1 MVAGFM
7 RVHLLP
13 CRKEVTVLITDELIC
28 SLWNLGFNRLRV
40 SGGVQ
45 ILLALKVDD
54 RPWSLGTL
62 LTPST
67 AISFPLA
74 GPSSAPWS
82 VPRDL
87 PGPRCCVE
95 LLLYNLLAGSERE

>member
-1 MVAGFM
+1 MVTGFM
-7 RVHLLP
+7 RVYLLP
-13 CRKEVTVLITDELIC
+13 CRKEVPVLITDELIC

-62 LTPST
+62 TPHPEHSDFIPSGRSIICSLVCPERPPRST
-67 AISFPLA
+67 
-74 GPSSAPWS
+74 
-82 VPRDL
+82 
-87 PGPRCCVE
+87 
-95 LLLYNLLAGSERE
+95 LLCGAALM

>member
-7 RVHLLP
+7 RVYLLP

-62 LTPST
+62 TPHPERFHS
-67 AISFPLA
+67 L
-74 GPSSAPWS
+74 WQ
-82 VPRDL
+82 VHHLL
-87 PGPRCCVE
+87 PG
-95 LLLYNLLAGSERE
+95 LSRETAQVHAAVWSCSYITS